1 MLAKN
6 NRPFTDTE
14 FLKECMLVTVNEA
27 CPEKIKQ
34 FEEISLSTRTC
45 VKQTVELGNNLFL
58 QLQDNIIPS
67 YDCFSIAID
76 ESTDIFDTSQLLIF
90 IRDID
95 KGFNIFEELADI
107 CSIKGTTTG
116 KDIFKNITNS
126 FEKLGLLLK
135 K

>member
-14 FLKECMLVTVNEA
+14 FLKEYMLVIINEA

-34 FEEISLSTRTC
+34 FEEINLSIRTC
-45 VKQTVELGNNLFL
+45 VKRTEELGNNLFL

-67 YDCFSIAID
+67 LDCFSIAID

-95 KGFNIFEELADI
+95 KGFNIFKELADT
-107 CSIKGTTTG
+107 CSTKGTTTG
-116 KDIFKNITNS
+116 QIYSKISQIQLKN
-126 FEKLGLLLK
+126 
-135 K
+135 